1 MLDRCWPSRD
11 PIGYEAG
18 NNLYSYV
25 GNSPMNVV
33 DPFGLQEWKFV
44 DPRDSIPTDIP
55 LDQQMALAERYG
67 GPRLDLVDD
76 EANILESVSISGDGK
91 AEATRLLELIARR

>member
-1 MLDRCWPSRD
+1 
-11 PIGYEAG
+11 
-18 NNLYSYV
+18 
-25 GNSPMNVV
+25 MNVV